1 MTVKQGFRLTLS
13 LLFAVLFIWLIAGQ
27 INLDELKKA
36 FAGTITSW
44 VVAGLAAF
52 FIGYACRIERWRLM
66 LNRDNSSLRWRHCA
80 GPLLGSFAANNVLPF
95 RAGDVLRA
103 FAFNGRLGVSSG
115 VVVATLF
122 VERLLDLLMVLVLL
136 GIALALFSLD
146 VSNFAGIGSV
156 SIISIAIGILLLLLF
171 PQLFM
176 PVAIA
181 AGKLVVRMVPKFGQK
196 LLDEINKSLVTLIH
210 LAKGGT
216 MIRLVIWSVAA
227 WLAEGC
233 VFWFA
238 ALALSAIATPTAG
251 WLALPVGTLAT
262 LIPST
267 PGYVGTFDYFT
278 IRAMSALGNDT
289 AASTAYALLVHA
301 LLWLPPTLI
310 GGLYLLLH
318 PTKKQHKLKTLDY
331 GADA

>member
-1 MTVKQGFRLTLS
+1 MTSKRIFRLVAGIALA
-13 LLFAVLFIWLIAGQ
+13 LFFIWLLARL
-27 INLDELKKA
+27 INPDDLKKA
-36 FAGTITSW
+36 FSGTITTW
-44 VVAGLAAF
+44 VLAGLAAF
-52 FIGYACRIERWRLM
+52 SVGYGCRIERWRLM
-66 LNRDNSSLRWRHCA
+66 LMRDNAALAWSHCA
-80 GPLLGSFAANNVLPF
+80 GPLLASFAANNVLPF
-95 RAGDVLRA
+95 RAGDMLRA

-115 VVVATLF
+115 VVLATLF

-136 GIALALFSLD
+136 GAALALFGLD
-146 VSNFAGIGSV
+146 VSGFAGIGSV
-156 SIISIAIGILLLLLF
+156 TLISIALGILLVLLF
-171 PQLFM
+171 PQLFA
-176 PVAIA
+176 PVALA
-181 AGKLVVRMVPKFGQK
+181 LGKLVARAAPTWGGKIHT
-196 LLDEINKSLVTLIH
+196 EINKSLETLVH

-216 MIRLVIWSVAA
+216 MIRLVAWSLAA

-238 ALALSAIATPTAG
+238 ALALSSITMPLAG

-278 IRAMSALGNDT
+278 VRAMSALGNEI

-310 GGLYLLLH
+310 GGVYLLLH
-318 PTKKQHKLKTLDY
+318 PTKRTIQSKVFRT
-331 GADA
+331 

>member
-1 MTVKQGFRLTLS
+1 MTAKQIFRLTFSVLLA
-13 LLFAVLFIWLIAGQ
+13 LLFVWLIARR
-27 INLDELKKA
+27 INLDEFKKA
-36 FAGTITSW
+36 FVGTTTLW
-44 VVAGLAAF
+44 VIAGLAAF
-52 FIGYACRIERWRLM
+52 SVGYSCRIKRWHLM
-66 LNRDNSSLRWRHCA
+66 LQRDNSSLTWTHCF
-80 GPLLGSFAANNVLPF
+80 GPFFASFAANNVLPF

-136 GIALALFSLD
+136 GVVLTLSGRDINGFT
-146 VSNFAGIGSV
+146 GIGNATLV
-156 SIISIAIGILLLLLF
+156 TLSIVILLFLLF
-171 PQLFM
+171 PQLFA
-176 PVAIA
+176 PVALA
-181 AGKLVVRMVPKFGQK
+181 AGRLVARIAPKLGER
-196 LLDEINKSLVTLIH
+196 LLDEINKSLVTLVH
-210 LAKGGT
+210 LAKGST
-216 MIRLVIWSVAA
+216 MIRLVGWSAA
-227 WLAEGC
+227 VWLAEGC

-238 ALALSAIATPTAG
+238 ALSLSSITFPAAG

-278 IRAMSALGNDT
+278 VRAMSALGNSVV
-289 AASTAYALLVHA
+289 ASTAYALLVHA

-318 PTKKQHKLKTLDY
+318 PSKKTNELKNL
-331 GADA
+331 